1 MNDCDRRVKILFSIL
16 VYFNETS
23 NLDQKIKDIYIE
35 EIVYEVE
42 KELRRIKKYIQPA
55 KYVRYYDLL
64 GRYKKGDNVSGRRS
78 KSWKKED

>member
-1 MNDCDRRVKILFSIL
+1 MNDCDRRVKILFSML

-64 GRYKKGDNVSGRRS
+64 GRYKKGANGSGRSS
-78 KSWKKED
+78 KG